1 MDEVLGLGLLNYV
14 GYDIPVAVL
23 DLAKLRWEYKKQGI
37 YDKADFIR
45 REIEKLGFEVLD
57 QKDIYQLKKVFK

>member
-1 MDEVLGLGLLNYV
+1 MDEVLGLGLINYV

-37 YDKADFIR
+37 YDKADFMR

-57 QKDIYQLKKVFK
+57 QKDTYQLKKVFK